1 MSHYKEIMEQ
11 YELPVIL
18 ISRFILSMWNGS
30 STDWETNF

>member
-18 ISRFILSMWNGS
+18 ISQFILSMCNGS
-30 STDWETNF
+30 STDWKTNF